1 MPVWFG
7 IKIQTL
13 LWKTA
18 LEKRGKRPVFQSWF
32 RVNRKICIL
41 VNIWLR
47 LGDKICYCGGMENQF
62 VHLRTHTRLSMG
74 VGTIQVKEL
83 PELCAAAGMSACALT
98 DTNLMS
104 GCAEFS
110 DVMPSKKLQPIIGVE
125 ISLNHHNIDP
135 KILRASSLSKIELL
149 AQNHTGYL
157 NLCELSRIMYMRTEN
172 HHLGP
177 YITFD
182 ELASHATGVI
192 CLSGAHTGPI
202 GMALLNT
209 QDAQARIYAEQFVS
223 IFGDR
228 FYMEIQRHGLVDE
241 IKTEPGFL
249 KLARELNIPIVA
261 TNDVMFASSS
271 DYEAEDALSCVLGQ
285 TKVIDPDRPRK
296 SSEQYFKSPEEMLEL
311 FSDLPEAYENT
322 VEIARRCGF
331 MVNVHEKPLL
341 PRFGDD
347 LENECQMLR
356 DHTMSGLTAR
366 MQEQGITDTQPYFD
380 QAEFELGVIINMG
393 FPGYFLIVA
402 DYIDWCRKND
412 VLTGPGRGSGAGS
425 IVAWAL
431 GITHVNPL
439 KYGLLFER
447 FLNPD
452 RISMPDFDVDFEPT
466 GIERVLAYI
475 CDKYGHDSVC
485 RIITFGSLQARG
497 AIRDIGR
504 VYGIPYSKSDRLSK
518 LIPQDAKKLKDAV
531 DASSEMQYILQ
542 TDNDMNKVVSIAEE
556 LEGSIRNLG
565 QHACGVVIG
574 DRPTTKIAPVY
585 RDPANPLPSCQ
596 FDGHYLES
604 AGLIKFDFLGLE
616 TLVVLKYAVRLIQQ
630 TRGINIDLDKIPVDD
645 AKTMDLWQRG
655 LTEGIF
661 QFDAPFVQQTLRKMR
676 PTSFLEIS
684 ALNALNRPGPIAF
697 IPQFIARMHGE
708 EKIEYVHPKAE
719 PILKETYG
727 IIVYQEQVMMLTRA
741 LAGFTRGQSD
751 TVRKAMGK
759 KKLELLAQL
768 EIQFL
773 DGCEKENTLNRE
785 QAKDLW
791 EKFKEFAKYAFN
803 KSHAI
808 AYSIVANQCAYLK
821 ANFTPEF
828 LAASMSSNLNDTDQL
843 ALFVDDAKA
852 NFNITI
858 VPPDINASESLFTV
872 RDGKIIYALA
882 AIKGVG
888 TAATDAIV
896 AERNAHGKFKNLTDF
911 AKRCAPI
918 MNKRI
923 LEAFARVG
931 VLDSLCPNRAAIF
944 MNADAILLYASKS
957 KDGANSLSL
966 FANTI
971 EDDVADDRLLKNL
984 PRTAPWTFGQR
995 LENELMALGFYIS
1008 AHPLDQYKHLI
1019 QRAKLA
1025 TSATLID
1032 LGDRKPVQ
1040 IAANVNSFSRRRT
1053 KTGKD
1058 MITINASDSFGN
1070 IDAVAFGES
1079 AAIFGQMLA
1088 GENVVLIS
1096 GKTSARDD
1104 RVSIFVDSIIPLT
1117 QWVAKVA
1124 RKLTLDI
1131 YTKDVLPSVKKAL
1144 GSLPHGGT
1152 RVVLILHGADKT
1164 ASIALPT
1171 GVELGATTA
1180 KDLIALGI
1188 KVEIE

>member
-1 MPVWFG
+1 
-7 IKIQTL
+7 
-13 LWKTA
+13 
-18 LEKRGKRPVFQSWF
+18 
-32 RVNRKICIL
+32 
-41 VNIWLR
+41 
-47 LGDKICYCGGMENQF
+47 MENQF
-62 VHLRTHTRLSMG
+62 VHLRTHTMLSMG
-74 VGTIQVKEL
+74 VGTIKIKKI
-83 PELCAAAGMSACALT
+83 PDLCRGAGMSACALT

-110 DVMPSKKLQPIIGVE
+110 DVMPSAKLQPIIGVE
-125 ISLNHHNIDP
+125 LSLNQHTADP
-135 KILRASSLSKIELL
+135 KILRAGSLSKIVLL
-149 AQNHTGYL
+149 AQNHDGYL

-177 YITFD
+177 YVTFD
-182 ELASHATGVI
+182 ELASHASGVI

-202 GMALLNT
+202 GMAILN
-209 QDAQARIYAEQFVS
+209 AQNAAACTYAKQFLD

-228 FYMEIQRHGLVDE
+228 FYMEIQRHGSADE
-241 IKTEPGFL
+241 IKTEPEFL
-249 KLARELNIPIVA
+249 NIARELNIPIVA
-261 TNDVMFASSS
+261 TNDVAFAAPS

-296 SSEQYFKSPEEMLEL
+296 SSEQYFKSPQEMAEI
-311 FSDLPEAYENT
+311 FSDLPEAIENT

-347 LENECQMLR
+347 LEHECKMLR
-356 DHTMSGLTAR
+356 DNTMNGLAAR
-366 MQEQGITDTQPYFD
+366 LREQGITDTQPYYD

-542 TDNDMNKVVSIAEE
+542 TDEDMNKVVTIAEE
-556 LEGSIRNLG
+556 LEGSLRNLG

-574 DRPTTKIAPVY
+574 GRPTTKIAPVY
-585 RDPANPLPSCQ
+585 RDPANALPSCQ

-604 AGLIKFDFLGLE
+604 TGLIKFDFLGLE

-630 TRGINIDLDKIPVDD
+630 TRGINVNLDEIPVDD
-645 AKTMDLWQRG
+645 PKTMALWQRG

-661 QFDAPFVQQTLRKMR
+661 QFDAVFVQQTLRKMH

-759 KKLELLAQL
+759 KKLDLLAQL
-768 EIQFL
+768 EVKFM
-773 DGCEKENTLNRE
+773 DGCEQENTLNRE

-852 NFNITI
+852 NFNIQI
-858 VPPDINASESLFTV
+858 VPPDINQSESLFTV
-872 RDGKIIYALA
+872 RDGKIIYGLA

-896 AERNAHGKFKNLTDF
+896 AERNANGKFKNLTDF

-923 LEAFARVG
+923 LEAFAKVG

-944 MNADAILLYASKS
+944 MNADAILSYAARS
-957 KDGANSLSL
+957 KDGANTLSL
-966 FANTI
+966 FANTV
-971 EDDVADDRLLKNL
+971 EDDVTEDRLLKNL

-995 LENELMALGFYIS
+995 LENELSALGFYIS

-1025 TSATLID
+1025 TSATLVD
-1032 LGDRKPVQ
+1032 LGDRKQVQ

-1070 IDAVAFGES
+1070 IDAVAFGD
-1079 AAIFGQMLA
+1079 AAATFAQILST
-1088 GENVVLIS
+1088 ENVVLIS

-1104 RVSIFVDSIIPLT
+1104 RVSIFVDSITPLT
-1117 QWVAKVA
+1117 QWVAKIA
-1124 RKLTLDI
+1124 RKLTLEI
-1131 YTKDVLPSVKKAL
+1131 YDKDVLPAVKKAL
-1144 GSLPHGGT
+1144 ISLPHGVT
-1152 RVVLILHGADKT
+1152 RVVLNLHGADRV
-1164 ASIALPT
+1164 ASVALPT

-1180 KDLIALGI
+1180 KDLIGLGI
-1188 KVEIE
+1188 RVEIE